1 MATPTVRGPG
11 YLPGV
16 AVLFVLCT
24 ITSRGRYSSGT
35 TPIVGSRSGAQGARP
50 TNTPFRHFPYACVY
64 GLVTRRG
71 EVRVPRNTLGLVIAV
86 LVIIL
91 LIYLILQFI

>member
-1 MATPTVRGPG
+1 
-11 YLPGV
+11 
-16 AVLFVLCT
+16 
-24 ITSRGRYSSGT
+24 
-35 TPIVGSRSGAQGARP
+35 
-50 TNTPFRHFPYACVY
+50 VY
-64 GLVTRRG
+64 GLLRRTG

>member
-1 MATPTVRGPG
+1 LLR
-11 YLPGV
+11 
-16 AVLFVLCT
+16 
-24 ITSRGRYSSGT
+24 
-35 TPIVGSRSGAQGARP
+35 
-50 TNTPFRHFPYACVY
+50 
-64 GLVTRRG
+64 RRG

>member
-1 MATPTVRGPG
+1 MH
-11 YLPGV
+11 
-16 AVLFVLCT
+16 
-24 ITSRGRYSSGT
+24 SRTR
-35 TPIVGSRSGAQGARP
+35 
-50 TNTPFRHFPYACVY
+50 FWHFSYAAAY

>member
-1 MATPTVRGPG
+1 MLHTIPSRLRYSLGTARKRGVGPG
-11 YLPGV
+11 SKGV
-16 AVLFVLCT
+16 QPRTRVRLF
-24 ITSRGRYSSGT
+24 S
-35 TPIVGSRSGAQGARP
+35 
-50 TNTPFRHFPYACVY
+50 YAAAY

-91 LIYLILQFI
+91 LIYLIFQFI

>member
-1 MATPTVRGPG
+1 MSDPHFGGPRH
-11 YLPGV
+11 LPRHAPLRAPHNSQQTSILPRHGLV
-16 AVLFVLCT
+16 A
-24 ITSRGRYSSGT
+24 
-35 TPIVGSRSGAQGARP
+35 GSRTGAQGVHPR
-50 TNTPFRHFPYACVY
+50 TRFWHFSYAAVY
-64 GLVTRRG
+64 ELVTSRG

>member
-1 MATPTVRGPG
+1 VQPRTRVR
-11 YLPGV
+11 
-16 AVLFVLCT
+16 LF
-24 ITSRGRYSSGT
+24 S
-35 TPIVGSRSGAQGARP
+35 
-50 TNTPFRHFPYACVY
+50 YAAEY

-91 LIYLILQFI
+91 LIYLIFRFI